1 MLYADFSILFM
12 GGDDLPYTGRASRAS
27 NLTHRIPE
35 AEVLAH
41 IRVTMFAGADTT
53 SAALSRAAQML
64 AEHQDVQDALR
75 EEIINAGA
83 TALTDP
89 GSLPLLDAV
98 VKETLRLFPPA
109 QVSQRA

>member
-1 MLYADFSILFM
+1 MLYADSSVLFM
-12 GGDDLPYTGRASRAS
+12 HGDDLHYTGRASRAS
-27 NLTHRIPE
+27 NLIHRIPE

-64 AEHQDVQDALR
+64 AEHQDIQDALR

-83 TALTDP
+83 AALTDP

>member
-1 MLYADFSILFM
+1 M

-53 SAALSRAAQML
+53 SAALCRAAQML
-64 AEHQDVQDALR
+64 AEHQDVQDAFR

-89 GSLPLLDAV
+89 GSLPRRSCEGDSAALPSGTGLSARV
-98 VKETLRLFPPA
+98 SAPPA
-109 QVSQRA
+109 